1 MTIKNPIAV
10 KLLKKLL
17 KLRTYR
23 VEFSYEKEIYDKDLT
38 ELAFLNNAR
47 REFDEQVSVFRE
59 QLDKEIHD
67 KTNPTKPI

>member
-1 MTIKNPIAV
+1 MTIENPIAV

-38 ELAFLNNAR
+38 KLAFLNNVR
-47 REFDEQVSVFRE
+47 REFDEHVSEFRKKLNE
-59 QLDKEIHD
+59 EI
-67 KTNPTKPI
+67 KNEANPTKPI

>member
-17 KLRTYR
+17 NLRTYR

-38 ELAFLNNAR
+38 ELAFLNNVR
-47 REFDEQVSVFRE
+47 REFDEQVSIFRE
-59 QLDKEIHD
+59 QLDKEIHE
-67 KTNPTKPI
+67 KANPTKPI